1 MWEFLAKILP
11 AIALLVLLII
21 HFADLQ
27 NTFDYIMISISVAF
41 SITAVI
47 WWWWIMMFARKLT
60 EVNNKSLDRFE
71 EITKELKDLRK
82 EINKKR

>member
-11 AIALLVLLII
+11 AIALLLVLIV

-27 NTFDYIMISISVAF
+27 NTFDYIMISISVSFA
-41 SITAVI
+41 ITAVI
-47 WWWWIMMFARKLT
+47 WWWWIMKFARNLT

-71 EITKELKDLRK
+71 EIAKELKDLRK
-82 EINKKR
+82 EINKKK

>member
-1 MWEFLAKILP
+1 MWEFFAKILP
-11 AIALLVLLII
+11 AIALLIVLIL

-27 NTFDYIMISISVAF
+27 NTFDYIMIAISFAF
-41 SITAVI
+41 MITAVI

-71 EITKELKDLRK
+71 EIAKELKDLRK
-82 EINKKR
+82 EINKKK

>member
-11 AIALLVLLII
+11 AIALLLVLIL

-27 NTFDYIMISISVAF
+27 NTVDLIMIAISFAF
-41 SITAVI
+41 SIIAVI

-71 EITKELKDLRK
+71 EIAKELKDLRK
-82 EINKKR
+82 EINKKK

>member
-1 MWEFLAKILP
+1 MWELLAKTLP
-11 AIALLVLLII
+11 AIALLVVLIL

-27 NTFDYIMISISVAF
+27 NTFDYIMIAISFAF

-60 EVNNKSLDRFE
+60 EVNNKSLDRFD

-82 EINKKR
+82 EINKKK

>member
-11 AIALLVLLII
+11 AIALLLVLII

-27 NTFDYIMISISVAF
+27 NTFDYIMITISVAF
-41 SITAVI
+41 SITGVI

-60 EVNNKSLDRFE
+60 ELNNKSLDRFE
-71 EITKELKDLRK
+71 EIAEELKDIRK
-82 EINKKR
+82 EIKKK

>member
-11 AIALLVLLII
+11 AIALLLMLIV

-27 NTFDYIMISISVAF
+27 NTFDYIMISISVSFA
-41 SITAVI
+41 ITAVI
-47 WWWWIMMFARKLT
+47 WWWWIMKFARNLT

-71 EITKELKDLRK
+71 EIAKELKDLRK
-82 EINKKR
+82 EINKKK

>member
-11 AIALLVLLII
+11 AIALLIVLIL

-27 NTFDYIMISISVAF
+27 NTVDLIMIAISFAF
-41 SITAVI
+41 SIIAVI

-71 EITKELKDLRK
+71 EIAKELKDLRK
-82 EINKKR
+82 EINKKK

>member
-11 AIALLVLLII
+11 AIALLLVLIL

-27 NTFDYIMISISVAF
+27 NTVDLIMIAISFAF
-41 SITAVI
+41 SIIAVI
-47 WWWWIMMFARKLT
+47 WWWWIMIFARKLT

-71 EITKELKDLRK
+71 EIAKELKDLRK
-82 EINKKR
+82 EINKKK